1 MPLTPDP
8 ISISKIKEIT
18 NHFPIGER
26 IDYYPEYQEHILLPS
41 IILGYEINGRPVYSQ
56 NQLKFTT
63 TKSGAE
69 QLSIITGDGQHDC
82 IQANSFC
89 MMLPSNAGEENKL
102 DYPSKATLGKRGQF
116 RNGNNITMVARGVD
130 HGVVTLE
137 SHVRESIQPKEGFYR
152 GHMLALLEVFT
163 PELNFRDQ
171 RTHHRIKTHLPIKI
185 QLSVEEP
192 FHSCLLAD
200 YSELHAQI
208 EIGDNP
214 ELLKQLKPQRN
225 IIISMKLEHS
235 HRTFVIAAEVM
246 RTQNSNII
254 IIMQQ
259 ILNNGRFEPFELMD
273 ALDVKASL
281 LQHPETE

>member
-1 MPLTPDP
+1 MPLAPDP

-26 IDYYPEYQEHILLPS
+26 IDYYPEYQEDIVLPS
-41 IILGYEINGRPVYSQ
+41 VILGYEINGRTVYSQ

-63 TKSGAE
+63 TKSGAD
-69 QLSIITGDGQHDC
+69 QLSVTTSDSQHDC
-82 IQANSFC
+82 LQVNSFC
-89 MMLPSNAGEENKL
+89 VMLPSNTGEENKL
-102 DYPSKATLGKRGQF
+102 DYPSKASLGKRGQF
-116 RNGNNITMVARGVD
+116 RNGNNITMVARGID

-152 GHMLALLEVFT
+152 GHMLALLEVFM

-171 RTHHRIKTHLPIKI
+171 RTHHRIKTNIPIKV
-185 QLSVEEP
+185 QFSVEEP
-192 FHSCLLAD
+192 FHNCLLAD

-208 EIGDNP
+208 EVGDNL
-214 ELLKQLKPQRN
+214 ELLKQLKPQRS

-235 HRTFVIAAEVM
+235 HRTFVITAEVM
-246 RTQNSNII
+246 RAQNNNII
-254 IIMQQ
+254 VTMKK

-281 LQHPETE
+281 LQHPDTK